1 MRRLVQRTA
10 IIGFLWGAVVVGGGM
25 LFSEVVLLILLAL
38 LVVLTAV
45 ARSVE
50 QGLRLISAAPLRK
63 GRPATARRASGALP
77 R

>member
-25 LFSEVVLLILLAL
+25 LFSEMVMLILLAL

-45 ARSVE
+45 ALSVE
-50 QGLRLISAAPLRK
+50 QGLRLISTAPLRK
-63 GRPATARRASGALP
+63 ERPATAQPASGALP